1 MDIIDLIKE
10 YQTLA
15 GTLIGSFL
23 AIISSVF
30 LWSLKEW
37 YENRKKIKETQK
49 EIENI
54 FNMATR
60 ESEDAF
66 KDVEMY
72 VTKARE
78 ALNKDKKITIS
89 IPPKFNRVYLNEER
103 LFFIKNNLDFL
114 TSQQIDIAV
123 SSAKKFNGYLDQFE
137 SMPLFLFDTMTKEI
151 ETGIFTQEDALKN
164 YKNDQIR
171 DLDRIEKLL
180 NEGMLIV
187 QRHLFRPIVV
197 QSKKYRKV
205 PKYVD
210 IDKQLDFEADIV
222 LAAMKKDLE

>member
-1 MDIIDLIKE
+1 MDILNIIVE
-10 YQTLA
+10 YQTLI

-23 AIISSVF
+23 AIISSIF

-37 YENRKKIKETQK
+37 YDNIKKMKDNQK

-66 KDVEMY
+66 KDVQMY
-72 VTKARE
+72 ITKARE
-78 ALNKDKKITIS
+78 ALNKEKKIIIS
-89 IPPKFNRVYLNEER
+89 IPPKFNRIYLNEER

-137 SMPLFLFDTMTKEI
+137 SMPVFLFDSMTKEI
-151 ETGIFTQEDALKN
+151 ETGIFTQEEALKN
-164 YKNDQIR
+164 YRSDQIR
-171 DLDRIEKLL
+171 DLDRVEKLL
-180 NEGMLIV
+180 NGGMLIV

-197 QSKKYRKV
+197 QSKKYRKI

-210 IDKQLDFEADIV
+210 VDKQLDFEADIV